1 MKKYRLTKIGRIALT
16 IGVILLSLFIHHLMG
31 DFGAKLQSNI
41 NYLPL
46 VVLGWIWL
54 ILGQFGA
61 FYKIWEVK

>member
-1 MKKYRLTKIGRIALT
+1 MKKYRLTKFSRVIITLM
-16 IGVILLSLFIHHLMG
+16 VILLSIFIHHLMA
-31 DFGAKLQSNI
+31 DFGAKLQNNI

>member
-1 MKKYRLTKIGRIALT
+1 MKKYRLTKVSR
-16 IGVILLSLFIHHLMG
+16 VIITLMVVLLSTFIHHLMG

-54 ILGQFGA
+54 FCGQFGV
-61 FYKIWEVK
+61 FYALWEEN